1 MKTYISLF
9 SSAGIGC
16 YGFKMEGFE
25 CIATNEIIERRLG
38 IQNPIINVNIP
49 RATSVVILP
58 RKKQRNSC
66 TMKSTFGKRGKKS
79 RKLML

>member
-25 CIATNEIIERRLG
+25 CNCEMKSLNAVSESK
-38 IQNPIINVNIP
+38 NPIINVNIP

-58 RKKQRNSC
+58 GRNKE
-66 TMKSTFGKRGKKS
+66 TVVR
-79 RKLML
+79 